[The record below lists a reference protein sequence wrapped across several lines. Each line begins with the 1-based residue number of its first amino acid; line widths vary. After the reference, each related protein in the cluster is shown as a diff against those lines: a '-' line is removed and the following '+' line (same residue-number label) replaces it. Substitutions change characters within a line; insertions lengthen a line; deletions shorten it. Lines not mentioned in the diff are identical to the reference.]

1 MYWRDDYENKVTN
14 AKRAISKIKKGRSIF
29 IGGGCGQPHT
39 LVDELIKQS
48 WALADNRI
56 ISPFTFSSSP
66 FAAKKVADTSQ
77 MNVFSQILDMDGGI
91 VTDKADYTPMHM
103 SEIPRMIEAGRIPVD
118 VALIQVS
125 PPDLHGYCSLGVSV
139 DMTKSAAKVAKM
151 VIAEINRQMPRTLGD
166 CFIHVSEINYI
177 IEVDYCVAHELDL
190 DDIDTEVVDSI
201 ASSVATLV
209 EDGATLQI
217 GLGNVPNRVFKFLG
231 DKKHL
236 GIHTE
241 MFSDGIID
249 LVESG
254 VITGKKKSIHPEK
267 IIASFCI
274 GSARLME
281 FVDNNPTIEF
291 HPCDYTNNPLI
302 IGRNRS
308 MVAINTAPVVDL
320 TGQVSADRS
329 NIDYFSSPG
338 GQEDFVRGAS
348 YAERG
353 RSILA
358 LPSID
363 SSQEHSRILS
373 ALPRGAGISSTREDV
388 HYVVTEYGIAHLR
401 GKSIAQRALELI
413 NIAHP
418 KFRKQLLKEAKE
430 LGYLL
435 QDQSETPYKGKPY
448 PKEYEH
454 WEVFGEK
461 RLFIRPIKPTDEEM
475 MKEFFYSFSE
485 KTLFQRFMSPKP
497 LLGREERMSEVNIDY
512 DTTMGFGIF
521 VADSHYVHEL
531 IAISN
536 YRKDIKTNTA
546 EVSFMVKDSWQ
557 GMRLG
562 TYLLNL
568 MVRVGRQH
576 GVKAFTAEVL
586 ATNVHMLNLFYKTG
600 LDVKTKLEDDMYN
613 VYFELL
619 KED

>member
-39 LVDELIKQS
+39 LVDELVKQS

-77 MNVFSQILDMDGGI
+77 INALSHALNTEGSLR
-91 VTDKADYTPMHM
+91 TDKTDYTPMHM
-103 SEIPRMIEAGRIPVD
+103 SEIPRMIDAGRIPVD
-118 VALIQVS
+118 VALVQVS

-139 DMTKSAAKVAKM
+139 DMTKAAAKAAKL

-166 CFIHVSEINYI
+166 CFIHVSEIDHI
-177 IEVDYCVAHELDL
+177 IEVDYCVAHDL
-190 DDIDTEVVDSI
+190 DIDDTGNEVLDSI
-201 ASSVATLV
+201 AASVATLV

-217 GLGNVPNRVFKFLG
+217 GLGSVPNRVLNFLG

-236 GIHTE
+236 GVHTE
-241 MFSDGIID
+241 MFSDGLID
-249 LVESG
+249 LVEKG
-254 VITGKKKSIHPEK
+254 VITGKKKTIHPEK
-267 IIASFCI
+267 IVTSFCI

-291 HPCDYTNNPLI
+291 HPCSYTNNPLV

-308 MVAINTAPVVDL
+308 MVAINTAPFVDL

-329 NIDYFSSPG
+329 AIDYFSSPG

-358 LPSID
+358 IPSTD
-363 SSQEHSRILS
+363 VNGEHTRIVS
-373 ALPRGAGISSTREDV
+373 AFPRGAGVSSTREDI

-401 GKSIAQRALELI
+401 GKTIAQRALELI

-418 KFRKQLLKEAKE
+418 NFRKALLKEAKE
-430 LGYLL
+430 LGYLP
-435 QDQSETPYKGKPY
+435 QDQSDTPYKGKPY
-448 PKEYEH
+448 PREYEH
-454 WEVFGEK
+454 WETFGGQ
-461 RLFIRPIKPTDEEM
+461 RLFIRPLKPTDEDLL
-475 MKEFFYSFSE
+475 KEFFYSFSE

-497 LLGREERMSEVNIDY
+497 LMGRDVRMSEVNIDY
-512 DTTMGFGIF
+512 DTTMAFGVF
-521 VADSHYVHEL
+521 LADTHYAHEL
-531 IAISN
+531 VALSN
-536 YRKDIKTNTA
+536 YRKDVKTNTA

-557 GMRLG
+557 GKRLG

-568 MVRVGRQH
+568 MVRVGRQR
-576 GVKAFTAEVL
+576 GIKAFTAEVL

-613 VYFELL
+613 VYFDLL
-619 KED
+619 KTD

>member
-1 MYWRDDYENKVTN
+1 MYWRDDYEKKVTN

-39 LVDELIKQS
+39 LVDELVKQS

-66 FAAKKVADTSQ
+66 FAAKKVADTNQ
-77 MNVFSQILDMDGGI
+77 MSAFSQALDMQGSLL
-91 VTDKADYTPMHM
+91 TDKADYTPLHM
-103 SEIPRMIEAGRIPVD
+103 SEIPRMMEAGRIPVD

-139 DMTKSAAKVAKM
+139 DMTKAAAKTAKL

-166 CFIHVSEINYI
+166 CFIHVSEIDHI
-177 IEVDYCVAHELDL
+177 IEVDYCVAHEPEFDDTCDEILD
-190 DDIDTEVVDSI
+190 TI
-201 ASSVATLV
+201 AASVATLV
-209 EDGATLQI
+209 EDGATIQI
-217 GLGNVPNRVFKFLG
+217 GLGNVPNRVLRFLG

-236 GIHTE
+236 GVHTE

-249 LVESG
+249 LVEKG

-267 IIASFCI
+267 IITSFCI

-291 HPCDYTNNPLI
+291 HSCGYTNNPLV

-308 MVAINTAPVVDL
+308 MVAINTAPSVDL

-329 NIDYFSSPG
+329 AIDFFSSPG

-358 LPSID
+358 IPSVD
-363 SSQEHSRILS
+363 ASLQHSRIVS
-373 ALPRGAGISSTREDV
+373 AFPRGAGVSSTREDM
-388 HYVVTEYGIAHLR
+388 HYVVTEYGIAHMR
-401 GKSIAQRALELI
+401 GKTIAQRALELI

-418 KFRKQLLKEAKE
+418 DFRKQLLREAKE
-430 LGYLL
+430 LGYLP
-435 QDQSETPYKGKPY
+435 QDQSDTPYMGKPY
-448 PKEYEH
+448 PREYEH
-454 WEVFGEK
+454 WEIFSGQ

-475 MKEFFYSFSE
+475 IKEFFYSFSE
-485 KTLFQRFMSPKP
+485 RTLQQRFMSPRP
-497 LLGREERMSEVNIDY
+497 LMGREVRMSEVNIDY
-512 DTTMGFGIF
+512 DTTMAFGVF
-521 VADSHYVHEL
+521 KADAHSVYEL
-531 IAISN
+531 VAISN
-536 YRKDIKTNTA
+536 YRKDVKTNTA
-546 EVSFMVKDSWQ
+546 EVSFMVKDDWQ
-557 GMRLG
+557 GKRLG

-568 MVRVGRQH
+568 MIRVGRQR
-576 GVKAFTAEVL
+576 GIKAFTAEVL

-600 LDVKTKLEDDMYN
+600 LDVKTKLEEDVYT
-613 VYFELL
+613 VYFDLL
-619 KED
+619 KSN